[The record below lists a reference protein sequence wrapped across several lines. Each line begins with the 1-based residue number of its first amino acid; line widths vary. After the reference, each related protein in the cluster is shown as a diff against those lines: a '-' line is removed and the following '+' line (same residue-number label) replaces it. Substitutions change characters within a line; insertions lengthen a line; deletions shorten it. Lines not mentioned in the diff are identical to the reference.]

1 MRFLKKPK
9 ITEKD
14 LEKVESTIK
23 EIKECQN
30 CKQLKEEIKKCA
42 EQRNTKDNL
51 KSVTWHI
58 VKCSYCRDRVLL
70 ITQCKKS
77 GHI

>member
-1 MRFLKKPK
+1 MRFFKKPK
-9 ITEKD
+9 ITDKD
-14 LEKVESTIK
+14 LEKVNLTIN

-42 EQRNTKDNL
+42 EQHNTKDNL
-51 KSVTWHI
+51 RSVTSHI
-58 VKCSYCRDRVLL
+58 IKCSNCRDNILL
-70 ITQCKKS
+70 ITQCKRN